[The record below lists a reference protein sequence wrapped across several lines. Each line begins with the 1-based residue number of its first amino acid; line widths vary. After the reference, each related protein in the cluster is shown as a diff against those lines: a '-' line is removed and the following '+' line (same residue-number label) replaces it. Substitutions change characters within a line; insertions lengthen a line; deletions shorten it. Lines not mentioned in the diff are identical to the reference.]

1 MNYVE
6 ELLQLLKDGVID
18 AQECQRRIGAEDDR
32 LNAKR
37 AILADLA
44 TDNPWAHFNRDSPLT
59 VGRLLKSD
67 SPST

>member
-18 AQECQRRIGAEDDR
+18 AQECQRRISAEDDR

-44 TDNPWAHFNRDSPLT
+44 TDNPWAHFRTDSPLT